1 MAKIIKIQTGT
12 ADVVLTSEYSSE
24 EAAQKDDE
32 PTQCDCEV
40 KEFKVETTRWK
51 RGEIKKDE

>member
-12 ADVVLTSEYSSE
+12 ADVVVTSEYETE
-24 EAAQKDDE
+24 EDAVEDRE